1 VKNQPLYTLPLN
13 HNKTNKMPSTHQKP
27 TYLTIS
33 TPSSPPNE
41 TQIYSVAKVAYSKLV
56 SEASLKDQNLRRLVG
71 HANLYDK
78 LLDEYN
84 NCFSDEESDVESW
97 DGEGE
102 GEDVQEFATQAYYS
116 TPRKLGGGG
125 KNEVQVHEEVE
136 VLYGEREQ
144 ERMKEEVVGNEVI
157 VEEAVLCKVAS
168 HSEGLGFHA
177 LGGYAEVEV
186 KELEVFDE

>member
-1 VKNQPLYTLPLN
+1 MGSSFNPKIVVKNQPLYTLPLN

-116 TPRKLGGGG
+116 APRKLGGGG
-125 KNEVQVHEEVE
+125 KNEVQV
-136 VLYGEREQ
+136 
-144 ERMKEEVVGNEVI
+144 
-157 VEEAVLCKVAS
+157 

>member
-1 VKNQPLYTLPLN
+1 MGSSFNPKIVVKNQPLYTLPLN

-116 TPRKLGGGG
+116 APRKLGGGG
-125 KNEVQVHEEVE
+125 KNEVQVHEE
-136 VLYGEREQ
+136 
-144 ERMKEEVVGNEVI
+144 EEVVGDEVI

>member
-1 VKNQPLYTLPLN
+1 
-13 HNKTNKMPSTHQKP
+13 MPSTHQKP
-27 TYLTIS
+27 KYLTIS
-33 TPSSPPNE
+33 TSPASSLPPNE

-56 SEASLKDQNLRRLVG
+56 SEAALKDQNLRRLVG

-84 NCFSDEESDVESW
+84 NCFSDEESDLESW
-97 DGEGE
+97 DGEGEGE

-116 TPRKLGGGG
+116 TPRKVGG
-125 KNEVQVHEEVE
+125 KNEVQVREEEEYVYRDQQRVKE
-136 VLYGEREQ
+136 MGE
-144 ERMKEEVVGNEVI
+144 NEVI

>member
-1 VKNQPLYTLPLN
+1 
-13 HNKTNKMPSTHQKP
+13 MPSPTPQRP

-33 TPSSPPNE
+33 TSTSSPPPSE
-41 TQIYSVAKVAYSKLV
+41 TEIYSVAKVAYSKLV

-84 NCFSDEESDVESW
+84 NCFSDEESETESW
-97 DGEGE
+97 DGDVEDG
-102 GEDVQEFATQAYYS
+102 DVQEFATQAYYTPG
-116 TPRKLGGGG
+116 TPRKLGG
-125 KNEVQVHEEVE
+125 KNEVEIHEEGTYV
-136 VLYGEREQ
+136 YQDREQ
-144 ERMKEEVVGNEVI
+144 QRGRQMGLGEGVI
-157 VEEAVLCKVAS
+157 EEAVLCKVAS
-168 HSEGLGFHA
+168 HSEGLNMGFHA